1 MNVFKKT
8 LYTLYTLAAF
18 VFLSASP
25 AALRAESDPLVL
37 LRDTVDTVV
46 ERLFPDGVAA
56 DPAGAMPEVRRLVEA
71 RFDFSVISRRAI
83 GRGWNRLT
91 EPQQERYTTLFA
103 DLLMHTY
110 TDRLTGLRRPQFEW
124 GSVQELGRDRVE
136 IDSSI
141 LYEGER
147 YAVIYRL
154 VRMGGD
160 WQVYDLV
167 IEGVSLVGNFRSQF
181 TSVLD
186 RRGPDALIQTLE
198 DRVASQKTAN

>member
-1 MNVFKKT
+1 MNNRKISFHALLGFFV
-8 LYTLYTLAAF
+8 LALGA
-18 VFLSASP
+18 P
-25 AALRAESDPLVL
+25 ALRAESDPLVL
-37 LRDTVDTVV
+37 LRDTVDTIV

-56 DPAGAMPEVRRLVEA
+56 DPAAAMPEVRRLVEE

-83 GRGWNRLT
+83 GRGWNRLS
-91 EPQQERYTTLFA
+91 PDQQVRYTTLFA

-124 GSVQELGRDRVE
+124 GGVQELGRDRVE
-136 IDSSI
+136 INSTI

-147 YAVIYRL
+147 YAVVYRL

-198 DRVASQKTAN
+198 DRVAAQRRAGG